1 MSDKTE
7 ESSGTELVPSGG
19 SVPPSDGSQES
30 NDQTQAVLDLTE
42 EKATPAPPID
52 SQDLHKEK
60 WRGPLA
66 GVLVGATV
74 AIPLFAIFAVILGKD
89 ADDLTDITQVLYPPL
104 VGLVGAVIGFYFGDR
119 RN

>member
-1 MSDKTE
+1 MSDEPEQTTGAE
-7 ESSGTELVPSGG
+7 PAPADSSAPDA
-19 SVPPSDGSQES
+19 PD
-30 NDQTQAVLDLTE
+30 NLDLTKKE
-42 EKATPAPPID
+42 PPTEGPRIEG
-52 SQDLHKEK
+52 QDLHKER

-74 AIPLFAIFAVILGKD
+74 AIPLLAILAVICGTD
-89 ADDLTDITQVLYPPL
+89 ANDLTDITQVLYPPL